1 MGNEGRVVRRD
12 NGGIGRQFNDKDG
25 IIEGRRGSQWSHLI
39 VEIQWMGLLRCQIF
53 TKVRLLF
60 NSFRNLALI
69 NFICTWVA
77 FIYRGADYDA
87 DNLL

>member
-1 MGNEGRVVRRD
+1 
-12 NGGIGRQFNDKDG
+12 
-25 IIEGRRGSQWSHLI
+25 
-39 VEIQWMGLLRCQIF
+39 MGLLRCQIF

>member
-12 NGGIGRQFNDKDG
+12 NGGIGRQLNDKDG

-39 VEIQWMGLLRCQIF
+39 VEIQWMGLLRFQIF

-69 NFICTWVA
+69 LSADGLHLFIEVRTMTLI
-77 FIYRGADYDA
+77 IYCS
-87 DNLL
+87 